1 MEWAKNNWEVVIGLE
16 THTQLKTNTKIFS
29 GASIK
34 YGAAPNTQADEV
46 SIALPGVLPVLN
58 KQAVECAIKFGLA
71 IDAEIPLRSVFSRK
85 NYFYPDLPKGYQIS
99 QFELPVVGKGKITIQ
114 VPAVGQHAAYEKV
127 INITR
132 AHLEEDAG
140 KSVHGVELSVND
152 FGSSLEIN
160 DKGDRLLVSAFDN
173 QMTGIDLNRAGTP
186 LLEIVTE
193 PDMRSAAE
201 AVAYAKKLH
210 ELVQWIDICDGNMQE
225 GSFRCD
231 VNVSVRPKGS
241 EKLGTRREIKNLN
254 SFKFMQQAIEY
265 ETRWQI
271 ETLED
276 GGKIQQAT
284 VLFNPET
291 GETKA
296 MRSKE
301 EANDYRYFPDPDLL
315 PLEVTEADKARVQ
328 VTMPELPQTMKARFE
343 ADFGLSAYDAATLTA
358 SREVADFFVATV
370 QAGAEAKP
378 AANWIMGILS
388 AKLNAEEK
396 TLACSPVSA
405 RLLAMLLVR
414 VSDNTI
420 SNNAA
425 KQVFEVMWLGE
436 NAADVDTI
444 IAAKG
449 LKQESDS
456 GAIEAIID
464 DVLKANPAMVEEF
477 KAGKEK
483 AFNALVGQAMKASKG
498 KANPAQVSE
507 ILKKKLAG

>member
-1 MEWAKNNWEVVIGLE
+1 MEWEVVIGLE
-16 THTQLKTNTKIFS
+16 THAQLQTNTKIFS

-34 YGAAPNTQADEV
+34 YGAEPNTQACEV

-58 KQAVECAIKFGLA
+58 RQAVHCAIKFGLA
-71 IDAEIPLRSVFSRK
+71 INAEIAPRSVFARK

-99 QFELPVVGKGKITIQ
+99 QFELPVVGKGAVTIQ
-114 VPAVGQHAAYEKV
+114 VPAVGKNAAYEKV
-127 INITR
+127 VNITR

-140 KSVHGVELSVND
+140 KSVHGAVEGMS
-152 FGSSLEIN
+152 
-160 DKGDRLLVSAFDN
+160 
-173 QMTGIDLNRAGTP
+173 GIDLNRAGTP

-201 AVAYAKKLH
+201 AVAYAKQLH
-210 ELVQWIDICDGNMQE
+210 ELVQWIGICDGNMQE

-231 VNVSVRPKGS
+231 VNVSVRPKGT

-276 GGKIQQAT
+276 GGTIHQAT
-284 VLFNPET
+284 VLFNPDT
-291 GETKA
+291 GETRA

-315 PLEVTEADKARVQ
+315 PLIITEADKALVQ
-328 VTMPELPQTMKARFE
+328 AEMPELPSAMKARFE
-343 ADFGLSAYDAATLTA
+343 TQYGLSGYDASALTT
-358 SREVADFFVATV
+358 SRELADYFVSTV
-370 QAGAEAKP
+370 SAGADAKQ
-378 AANWIMGILS
+378 AANWAMGSVS
-388 AKLNAEEK
+388 AKLNAEDK
-396 TLACSPVSA
+396 PISASPVTA
-405 RLLAMLLVR
+405 AQLAQLLKRIA
-414 VSDNTI
+414 DGTI

-425 KQVFEVMWLGE
+425 KQVFEAMW
-436 NAADVDTI
+436 NAEGDVDAI
-444 IAAKG
+444 IEAKG

-464 DVLKANPAMVEEF
+464 EVLAANAAMVEEF

-498 KANPAQVSE
+498 KANPAQVND
-507 ILKKKLAG
+507 ILKKKLTS

>member
-1 MEWAKNNWEVVIGLE
+1 MEWEVVIGLE
-16 THTQLKTNTKIFS
+16 THTQLRTKSKQFS
-29 GASIK
+29 GASIT
-34 YGAAPNTQADEV
+34 YGAEPNTQADEV

-71 IDAEIPLRSVFSRK
+71 INADIPLRSVFSRK

-99 QFELPVVGKGKITIQ
+99 QFELPVVGKGAVTIQ
-114 VPAVGQHAAYEKV
+114 VPANGKNAAYEKV

-140 KSVHGVELSVND
+140 KSVHGAVEGMS
-152 FGSSLEIN
+152 
-160 DKGDRLLVSAFDN
+160 
-173 QMTGIDLNRAGTP
+173 GIDLNRAGTP

-231 VNVSVRPKGS
+231 VNVSVRPKGQ
-241 EKLGTRREIKNLN
+241 EKFGTRREIKNLN
-254 SFKFMQQAIEY
+254 SFKFMTQAIEY
-265 ETRWQI
+265 ETCWQI

-276 GGKIQQAT
+276 GGTIQQAT
-284 VLFNPET
+284 VLFNPDT

-315 PLEVTEADKARVQ
+315 PLEVTAADKARVQ
-328 VTMPELPQTMKARFE
+328 ATMPELPEAMKARFE
-343 ADFGLSAYDAATLTA
+343 QEYGLTAYDANGLTA
-358 SREVADFFVATV
+358 SRTMARYFEEVAEGCGD
-370 QAGAEAKP
+370 AKL
-378 AANWIMGILS
+378 AANWIMGEVSALLNRMGFVSENPIADSPIDAPTLVQLLKRHKDGTLS
-388 AKLNAEEK
+388 AKMAKEVLAEIASQDFK
-396 TLACSPVSA
+396 S
-405 RLLAMLLVR
+405 
-414 VSDNTI
+414 
-420 SNNAA
+420 
-425 KQVFEVMWLGE
+425 LGE
-436 NAADVDTI
+436 TVDEI
-444 IAAKG
+444 ITRRG
-449 LKQESDS
+449 FVQISDS
-456 GAIEAIID
+456 GAIEAMID
-464 DVLKANPAMVEEF
+464 EVLKANPAMVEEF

-498 KANPAQVSE
+498 KANPAQVNE
-507 ILKKKLAG
+507 ILKKKLSS